1 MHGAGLCCHREKLV
15 SHCWPREGE
24 GGSVREGHGI
34 QGSESHSRGQAGWG
48 SGYFRTERYGP
59 SSCTREVGLKVN
71 VLCKVKLE
79 KSYNFLASLLGR
91 HCIRE

>member
-1 MHGAGLCCHREKLV
+1 MVQGCAAIVKNCCPTAGHGRG
-15 SHCWPREGE
+15 REG
-24 GGSVREGHGI
+24 VREGHGI
-34 QGSESHSRGQAGWG
+34 QGSESHSRGQAGWE